1 MSDLADQILA
11 VITTV
16 ELTGRL
22 GDPPLGFIL
31 DGREHHPDDVEI
43 VYETGRGER
52 DAVLRRCA
60 ADRELVALHAM
71 DDLGRPACQVC
82 SEVQFSEDR
91 AMDWPCPTLRAVA
104 RGYGIQPTPGGDHA

>member
-60 ADRELVALHAM
+60 ADREIVDRYRNLQAEYKNLIAQDVLHPGAIRRLEALIAEYLV
-71 DDLGRPACQVC
+71 V
-82 SEVQFSEDR
+82 
-91 AMDWPCPTLRAVA
+91 TLPVLA
-104 RGYGIQPTPGGDHA
+104 RGYGIQQ